1 MKIKIALMATLAMFA
16 TVVEARH
23 HHHGGHHCRPHGGY
37 YHHCRPRPAH
47 YVRSYYSGPYYDVN
61 PHYVHGNFRVY
72 TPPVVANRYYT
83 TRQTTY
89 TPNGYV
95 VVSEVVEQRAP
106 ATSYYQ
112 PVQHWQPG
120 VTIVQPTTTV
130 VEPAPVVTTGTTYVV
145 PQNNNIIGA
154 GVNVLGI
161 KAGVGIGL

>member
-1 MKIKIALMATLAMFA
+1 MKIKIGLMAALAMMFA
-16 TVVEARH
+16 PVVEARH
-23 HHHGGHHCRPHGGY
+23 HHHGGGHHCRHRGGY

-47 YVRSYYSGPYYDVN
+47 YVRSCYSGPYYNVS
-61 PHYVHGNFRVY
+61 PHHVHGIYRVY
-72 TPPVVANRYYT
+72 TPPVVANHYYT

-89 TPNGYV
+89 TPNGDV
-95 VVSEVVEQRAP
+95 VVNEVVEQRP

-130 VEPAPVVTTGTTYVV
+130 VEPAPVVTGTTYVV
-145 PQNNNIIGA
+145 PQNGNIIGA